1 MAEQWKKI
9 ASGERLQDSLAC
21 KGSNTLCVCVFSL
34 ERLMFMQHLAFEGS
48 STLNISLQGSR
59 LFIY

>member
-21 KGSNTLCVCVFSL
+21 QRLKYFCVCFQPGKAHVHAAFSL
-34 ERLMFMQHLAFEGS
+34 
-48 STLNISLQGSR
+48 
-59 LFIY
+59 

>member
-21 KGSNTLCVCVFSL
+21 QRLKYFCVCVFSL

-48 STLNISLQGSR
+48 NT
-59 LFIY
+59 FKH